1 MKRAFLLVVPAVIAF
16 VGAAVPVSALP
27 ECPPGELGHAVGCS
41 GHPPKP
47 IMPVAGPALS
57 AKGQLFPGPGFGGVV
72 TVYTPPEPPPGATNF
87 NGGQHRR

>member
-1 MKRAFLLVVPAVIAF
+1 MERAFLLVVSAVIAF

-27 ECPPGELGHAVGCS
+27 ECPPGEPGHAVGCS

-47 IMPVAGPALS
+47 IMPAAGPGID
-57 AKGQLFPGPGFGGVV
+57 AKGQGKPGPGFGEVV

-87 NGGQHRR
+87 YGGLHRP